1 MTAGDPSSPPA
12 VAALDGAPRNALN
25 LALARVVLCGLVLS
39 SSEVLDA
46 ALWAEWA
53 RSMRAP
59 AVGLGW
65 AQPLVD
71 LSAAWLRPVQA
82 TTLIGAS
89 LALVGWRV
97 RWTLPVAA
105 LAAGVLFALPHF
117 SGGPRHS
124 MHLVWFLV
132 VLAFSPCALRLRL
145 PGWNERRRAL
155 VADAPSSD
163 LALALLR
170 GLLAVI
176 YFFPGYWKL
185 RESGLDWIFSD
196 NLQNQMFWKW
206 YQFGALPTWRVDRHP
221 ELVQLGALGVVLLEL
236 SFPLLMARP
245 RLRAFAAALG
255 LGFHVAAAKLMF
267 LPFAALFACY
277 VVLVDWEWLL
287 AWLADERPAQTP
299 SRGLA
304 LGRAIVTTSPEEGGS
319 GLRRLAVAGGVLLVA
334 ATGAGL
340 SGQMRAYPFAC
351 YPTFQWIAG
360 GSMPDLWIEV
370 SHGGE
375 RRWLPDSPAHGG
387 VRPQARWGMAWRAA
401 GVYAEPVPRE
411 QLLGYY
417 AALPATVRGDAR
429 PGDRLRFYR
438 AEIAVR
444 PEARQAP
451 PITLTRLAE
460 LTIE

>member
-1 MTAGDPSSPPA
+1 MTAGDPSSSPA

-25 LALARVVLCGLVLS
+25 LAIARVVLCALVLS

-59 AVGLGW
+59 VVGLGW
-65 AQPLVD
+65 ALPLID
-71 LSAAWLRPVQA
+71 LGADWLRPVQA
-82 TTLIGAS
+82 ATMISTS

-105 LAAGVLFALPHF
+105 LTAGVLFALPHF

-145 PGWNERRRAL
+145 PGWNEQPRP
-155 VADAPSSD
+155 VAPACD
-163 LALALLR
+163 LALAMLR

-206 YQFGALPTWRVDRHP
+206 YQFGALPTWRVDRYP
-221 ELVQLGALGVVLLEL
+221 ALVQLGALGVVLLEL
-236 SFPLLMARP
+236 SFPLLVALP

-255 LGFHVAAAKLMF
+255 LGFHVAAAKLLF

-287 AWLADERPAQTP
+287 AWLADERPAQAP
-299 SRGLA
+299 SGGLAWGRAVVSASRG
-304 LGRAIVTTSPEEGGS
+304 EGGS
-319 GLRRLAVAGGVLLVA
+319 RLRRLAAIGGVLLAA
-334 ATGAGL
+334 ATCAGL

-360 GSMPDLWIEV
+360 AHMPDLWIEV
-370 SHGGE
+370 QHAGE

-411 QLLGYY
+411 QLFGYY
-417 AALPATVRGDAR
+417 AALPAVVRGDAR
-429 PGDRLRFYR
+429 PGDHLRFYR
-438 AEIAVR
+438 AEVAVR
-444 PEARQAP
+444 PEAWRAP
-451 PITLTRLAE
+451 PHTLTLLAE
-460 LTIE
+460 RTIQ